1 MSKGKKIAVTII
13 SIILAICIALA
24 VLYCF
29 ADRILIGNTKT
40 EEFDTGSSY
49 FKVGVIS
56 DTQLPPTEEAFS
68 DDNLYYNN
76 LKKALN
82 IMKNNDTDMILFA
95 GDIGDLGTYF
105 AFETYQKAIDEVYGN
120 DIPIIQTI
128 MGNHDFWNKD
138 AKTAINH
145 IKAFKKVMGV
155 SPWTHYVVNGYHFIG
170 ASPNCGSMT
179 AGYRLTSR
187 WLDRELKKASKDS
200 DGKPIFVMTHNQPY
214 DTCYGSDE
222 WGDKTLND
230 TFEKYPNVVNFS
242 GHSHYSVLDERSIW
256 QGEYTVMST
265 QSLSYTELETG
276 KENGTVPPNADVTP
290 MGYIMEFLDNSI
302 DIHRFNFADGDF
314 GYEEKSDML
323 WSLSLPYENDG
334 KYSFDSRKALNTA
347 PVMTDTNAVA
357 NISGEDV
364 ILSFKAGKDDDFVH
378 SYKVVI
384 DGKEAKYFF
393 SDFYNGIDNMSEEVT
408 LQLKASEGKHTYE
421 IYSVDSWGAES
432 KECATALL

>member
-40 EEFDTGSSY
+40 EEFDTGSSS

-56 DTQLPPTEEAFS
+56 DTQL
-68 DDNLYYNN
+68 
-76 LKKALN
+76 
-82 IMKNNDTDMILFA
+82 
-95 GDIGDLGTYF
+95 
-105 AFETYQKAIDEVYGN
+105 
-120 DIPIIQTI
+120 
-128 MGNHDFWNKD
+128 
-138 AKTAINH
+138 
-145 IKAFKKVMGV
+145 
-155 SPWTHYVVNGYHFIG
+155 
-170 ASPNCGSMT
+170 
-179 AGYRLTSR
+179 
-187 WLDRELKKASKDS
+187 
-200 DGKPIFVMTHNQPY
+200 
-214 DTCYGSDE
+214 
-222 WGDKTLND
+222 
-230 TFEKYPNVVNFS
+230 
-242 GHSHYSVLDERSIW
+242 
-256 QGEYTVMST
+256 
-265 QSLSYTELETG
+265 
-276 KENGTVPPNADVTP
+276 
-290 MGYIMEFLDNSI
+290 GYIMEFSDNSI

-364 ILSFKAGKDDDFVH
+364 FLSFKAGKDDDFVH

-421 IYSVDSWGAES
+421 IYAVDSWGAES
-432 KECATALL
+432 KECATVEM

>member
-29 ADRILIGNTKT
+29 ADRILIENTKT
-40 EEFDTGSSY
+40 EEFDTGSSS

-56 DTQLPPTEEAFS
+56 DTQLPPTEEALKN
-68 DDNLYYNN
+68 DDTYVKN
-76 LKKALN
+76 
-82 IMKNNDTDMILFA
+82 MKNALTVLKNNNVDMILFA

-105 AFETYQKAIDEVYGN
+105 AFETYESVIDEVFGDN
-120 DIPIIQTI
+120 RPIIQTI

-138 AKTAINH
+138 AKIAINH

-170 ASPNCGSMT
+170 ASPNYGSMT

-187 WLDRELKKASKDS
+187 WLERELKKASKDS

-276 KENGTVPPNADVTP
+276 KENGTIPPNADVTP
-290 MGYIMEFLDNSI
+290 MGYIMEFSDNSI

-323 WSLSLPYENDG
+323 WALSLPYVNDG
-334 KYSFDSRKALNTA
+334 KYSFDSRKPLNTA

-384 DGKEAKYFF
+384 DGEEAKYFF

-421 IYSVDSWGAES
+421 IYAVDSWGAES